1 MNDEPIVVMFDVN
14 SSVLT
19 PEEYF
24 ILESTIGYISNILIF
39 FMMIPQIY
47 KAYKYRLTDD
57 ISYKFIWISIVSSSL
72 EIIYGVLINQIPV
85 LITGI
90 ICFVQM
96 VLLGV
101 SKKLYDNPKEIKI
114 QRKLSAIS
122 NDNNKKFQNIEIQ
135 EIQKIQSKEE
145 TQIQTWEISDNQFT
159 YTFRGKHNLNKVDTR
174 KICVENEKQLYE
186 EIECIGIKYNT

>member
-24 ILESTIGYISNILIF
+24 ILESAIGYTSNILIF

-47 KAYKYRLTDD
+47 KAYKFRLTDD
-57 ISYKFIWISIVSSSL
+57 ISYKFIWISIVSSVL

-96 VLLGV
+96 VLLGI

-145 TQIQTWEISDNQFT
+145 IQIQTWEVSDNLFT
-159 YTFRGKHNLNKVDTR
+159 YTFRGKHNLNNVDTR